1 MKKEKTKIKN
11 KSTVYRN
18 AVQLILVGNITGVFA
33 GIVVTLYNI
42 CASFAEQKAKN
53 IYDLIRETPLFIPL
67 LIVALIIGAFILSVA
82 IRLVPMIKGSGIP
95 QTEGATRGV
104 VRFRWYRDLVTM
116 FAVSLLSIFM
126 GLSAGA
132 EGPSVHIGATVG
144 DGFSAV
150 TKRNEMIRRYQITGG
165 ACAGLAI
172 AIGAPMSGMAFA
184 FEEAHK
190 RFTPEVFICA
200 FSSVIFGMITKSW
213 LFNLLQ
219 LKIHNGF
226 HSFLLSEI
234 PMNEYGFVV
243 LSAIICGLLGV
254 LLFKSIFWVK
264 KLLNKINLQKQWQTD
279 WLKMSIAVLIGGLF
293 SLITVNVAGGGHSF
307 IETLGSLAEIET
319 PTVFGLPL
327 VWTLAVVLIL
337 KSITTA
343 FNMGVSVPCGTF
355 IPMLA
360 IGACIGALTSE
371 IWVMLGMSQAT
382 KDVLIMICM
391 ASFFATVVKAPITAV
406 IMVVE
411 LTFSFTS
418 LLPVI
423 IGVSIGYFIG
433 DVARTDSIYETLLEQ
448 FVNDHCKS
456 ENEIE
461 YKFTFTAMP
470 LAIANGREIRDIL
483 WPNGVRVTKII
494 RDEEVLR
501 PDGGTQI
508 LEGDIITFKCR
519 TEEPKFIEDDLKNIL
534 GN

>member
-1 MKKEKTKIKN
+1 MNEKVKN
-11 KSTVYRN
+11 RGSVYFN
-18 AVQLILVGNITGVFA
+18 AVQLVLVGSVTGIFVGA
-33 GIVVTLYNI
+33 IVTLYNL
-42 CASFAEQKAKN
+42 CASFLEGTAKD
-53 IYDLIRETPLFIPL
+53 IYSFVRQNPAFIPL
-67 LIVALIIGAFILSVA
+67 LFIVLLVGAFLLSVA

-104 VRFRWYRDLVTM
+104 IRFKWYRDAVTM

-144 DGFSAV
+144 DGVSSV
-150 TKRNEMIRRYQITGG
+150 TRRNEMIRRYQITGG

-200 FSSVIFGMITKSW
+200 FSSVIAGMLTKTALFMLFG
-213 LFNLLQ
+213 LNL
-219 LKIHNGF
+219 HGGF
-226 HSFLLSEI
+226 SAFFLAEI
-234 PMNEYGFVV
+234 DVLEYGFVV

-254 LLFKSIFWVK
+254 LLFKSVFWVR
-264 KLLNKINLQKQWQTD
+264 KLLKKINLKKRWQTD

-293 SLITVNVAGGGHSF
+293 SLITVNLMGGGHAF
-307 IETLGSLAEIET
+307 IESLGSLASQQT
-319 PTVFGLPL
+319 PTIFGIPIIY
-327 VWTLAVVLIL
+327 TLAIVLIMKAL
-337 KSITTA
+337 VTVL
-343 FNMGVSVPCGTF
+343 NMGASVPCGTF

-371 IWVMLGMSQAT
+371 IWVNLGMSNAS
-382 KDVLIMICM
+382 KDTIIMICM

-411 LTFSFTS
+411 MTHSFTP

-433 DVARTDSIYETLLEQ
+433 DIARTDSIYETLLEQ
-448 FVNDHCKS
+448 IVEESDQKIKKESF
-456 ENEIE
+456 
-461 YKFTFTAMP
+461 KFTFTAMP
-470 LAIANGREIRDIL
+470 LSIAIGREIRDVL
-483 WPNGVRVTKII
+483 WPNNARVTNIV
-494 RDEEVLR
+494 RGDEMVF
-501 PDGGTQI
+501 PSADTVI
-508 LEGDIITFKCR
+508 LEGDVLTFSCFTDNAKI
-519 TEEPKFIEDDLKNIL
+519 IEDDLKNIL
-534 GN
+534 GNL